1 MSTVFQW
8 IAALMR
14 IVPLVEIFVPVQ
26 KNIFTSKVKGN
37 MKQQE
42 IKTLKLM
49 ESLERNPK
57 QTQRDLAKDL
67 DISLGLV
74 NAFTKRLIQKGFF
87 KLKTIPKNRIKYI
100 LTPEGVCEKTK
111 LTYQYILYSLD
122 FYKET
127 RGIIKS
133 IFNQLSGQGKKRV
146 FFIGANELT
155 EIALISLKDSNL
167 ELASIIDD
175 DRVGNQIM
183 GVMIMHYS
191 SLNDIAF
198 DDVIIITKTDF
209 DKENLRVK
217 FPHVSQENVLDLSK

>member
-1 MSTVFQW
+1 
-8 IAALMR
+8 
-14 IVPLVEIFVPVQ
+14 
-26 KNIFTSKVKGN
+26 

-100 LTPEGVCEKTK
+100 LTPEGMCEKTK

-127 RGIIKS
+127 RAIIKS
-133 IFNQLSGQGKKRV
+133 IYDQLSDQGKKRV

-167 ELASIIDD
+167 ELASIIDND
-175 DRVGNQIM
+175 MVGNQLM
-183 GVMIMHYS
+183 GIMIMHYS
-191 SLNDIAF
+191 SLKDTTS

-209 DKENLRVK
+209 DKENLLMILPS
-217 FPHVSQENVLDLSK
+217 FSPENIIDLSK

>member
-1 MSTVFQW
+1 
-8 IAALMR
+8 
-14 IVPLVEIFVPVQ
+14 
-26 KNIFTSKVKGN
+26 

-74 NAFTKRLIQKGFF
+74 NAFTRRLIQKGFF

-127 RGIIKS
+127 RAMIKS
-133 IFNQLSGQGKKRV
+133 IYDQLSGQGKKRV
-146 FFIGANELT
+146 FFIGASELT
-155 EIALISLKDSNL
+155 EIALIALKESHL
-167 ELASIIDD
+167 ELAGIIDD
-175 DRVGNQIM
+175 EMVGTQIM
-183 GVMIMHYS
+183 GIVIIDFS
-191 SLNDIAF
+191 SLQSVSSDDIF
-198 DDVIIITKTDF
+198 IVTGTDSDDTLYDKISTNVPLSNVID
-209 DKENLRVK
+209 LRK
-217 FPHVSQENVLDLSK
+217 KKHTG